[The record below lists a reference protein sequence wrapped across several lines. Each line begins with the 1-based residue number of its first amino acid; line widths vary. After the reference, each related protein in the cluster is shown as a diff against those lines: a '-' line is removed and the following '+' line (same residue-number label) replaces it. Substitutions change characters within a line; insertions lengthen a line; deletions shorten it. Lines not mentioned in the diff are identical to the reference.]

1 MTTARNILK
10 RLLLLTVGGAILLVG
25 CVRDDRSSC
34 RYPLPLRF
42 SYTYNVEQTDLFDT
56 EVQTLDLFLYDAKSG
71 RLVAR
76 VSPDVETLSP
86 TNGYEWMVEP
96 GVYDLVAWG
105 GVSQRHHYEQPDLF
119 SAARMSVNRES
130 DGETVLQ
137 QREHVFHAMSRGI
150 RVTGDLLS
158 ERELDLHKNTND
170 VRVEVT
176 GLTEAQSRQL
186 RCTIRSANGDY
197 GFDNRCVS
205 DGPVTYHPA
214 SGYSDGTAS
223 FDHTVLGLW
232 PGDSSWLTV
241 ELVAAAAGRS
251 VSVRLFDGSLSDL
264 LLQKPGTDL
273 DLEDEF
279 TVRLDATQTS
289 DGSYGVTIYVN
300 DWQVVDMS
308 GGLG

>member
-10 RLLLLTVGGAILLVG
+10 RLLLLTGGAILLVG
-25 CVRDDRSSC
+25 CVRDDRSGC

-42 SYTYNVEQTDLFDT
+42 TYTYNTEQEDLFDA
-56 EVQTLDLFLYDAKSG
+56 EVEQLDLFLYDAASG

-76 VSPDVETLSP
+76 VSPEVEKLSP
-86 TNGYEWMVEP
+86 ENGYEWKVDP
-96 GVYDLVAWG
+96 GVYDVVAWG
-105 GVSQRHHYEQPDLF
+105 GVAQRYHYEQPDNF
-119 SAARMSVNRES
+119 SAARLSINREP

-137 QREHVFHAMSRGI
+137 RREHLFHAMVRGV
-150 RVTGDLLS
+150 RVNGDLLA
-158 ERELDLHKNTND
+158 ERVMDLHKNSND

-176 GLTEAQSRQL
+176 GLTEAQSQRL
-186 RCTIRSANGDY
+186 HCTIRSANGDY
-197 GFDNRCVS
+197 AFDNTCTPEGS
-205 DGPVTYHPA
+205 VTYLPDSQYA
-214 SGYSDGTAS
+214 DGTAT

-232 PGDSSWLTV
+232 QGDASWLNV
-241 ELVAAAAGRS
+241 EYIDEASGRTTP
-251 VSVRLFDGSLSDL
+251 VRLFDGSLSEL

-279 TVRLDATQTS
+279 TIRIEATQIP
-289 DGSYGVTIYVN
+289 DGSFDVTIFVN

>member
-1 MTTARNILK
+1 MMAARNILK
-10 RLLLLTVGGAILLVG
+10 RLLLLTGGAILLVG
-25 CVRDDRSSC
+25 CVRDDRSEC

-42 SYTYNVEQTDLFDT
+42 SYTYNVEQTDLFDA

-71 RLVAR
+71 RLIDR
-76 VSPDVETLSP
+76 VSPAVEALSP

-105 GVSQRHHYEQPDLF
+105 GVSQRYHYEQTEFF
-119 SAARMSVNRES
+119 SAARLSVNRES

-137 QREHVFHAMSRGI
+137 QREHVFHAMFRGI

-158 ERELDLHKNTND
+158 EQELNLHKNSND

-176 GLTEAQSRQL
+176 GLTEAQSRRL

-197 GFDNRCVS
+197 GFDNTCVS
-205 DGPVTYHPA
+205 ERPVTYYPEA
-214 SGYSDGTAS
+214 GYADGTAI

-232 PGDSSWLTV
+232 PGDASWLNV
-241 ELVAAAAGRS
+241 ELGAEAAGRS
-251 VSVRLFDGSLSDL
+251 VPVQLFDGSLSEL

-279 TVRLDATQTS
+279 TVRLEATQTS
-289 DGSYGVTIYVN
+289 DGSYAVTIYVN